1 MNKFNDDFIADAII
15 QSEYLEYKHSD
26 IINKINNDKNITIT
40 PPVSDLDPYYIIE
53 TTDTKNPIKLKASYI
68 GKRRDN
74 KELYYVKWSWSDPEL
89 SKASKIN
96 LLKIFKY
103 FLDQEPSQ
111 NINSPVFMM
120 INRAFIQSF
129 IEIDERFF
137 YVLMNALLHLMK
149 HIFYILVKDDND
161 NYDIY
166 FIKEII

>member
-15 QSEYLEYKHSD
+15 QSEYLEYKYND
-26 IINKINNDKNITIT
+26 VINKINNNINIT
-40 PPVSDLDPYYIIE
+40 PPTSDLDPYYIIE
-53 TTDTKNPIKLKASYI
+53 TTDTKNKIKLKASYI

-74 KELYYVKWSWSDPEL
+74 KDLYYVKWSWSDPEL
-89 SKASKIN
+89 SKASKVN

-129 IEIDERFF
+129 IQVDERFF
-137 YVLMNALLHLMK
+137 HVLMNALLHLMK
-149 HIFYILVKDDND
+149 HIFYILVKDEND

-166 FIKEII
+166 FVKEII

>member
-15 QSEYLEYKHSD
+15 QSEYLEYKYSNV
-26 IINKINNDKNITIT
+26 INKIHDNIIIT
-40 PPVSDLDPYYIIE
+40 PPISDLDPYYIIE
-53 TTDTKNPIKLKASYI
+53 TTDTKNKIKLKASYI

-74 KELYYVKWSWSDPEL
+74 KDLYYVKWSWSDPEL
-89 SKASKIN
+89 SKASKVN

-129 IEIDERFF
+129 IQIDERFF
-137 YVLMNALLHLMK
+137 HVLMNALLHLMK
-149 HIFYILVKDDND
+149 HIFYILVKDEND

-166 FIKEII
+166 FVKEII

>member
-15 QSEYLEYKHSD
+15 QSEQLEYKYND
-26 IINKINNDKNITIT
+26 VINKINNNITIT
-40 PPVSDLDPYYIIE
+40 PPTSDLDPYYIIE
-53 TTDTKNPIKLKASYI
+53 TTDTKNTIKLKASYI

-74 KELYYVKWSWSDPEL
+74 KDLYYVKWSWSDPEL

-129 IEIDERFF
+129 IQIDERFF
-137 YVLMNALLHLMK
+137 HVLMNALLHLMK
-149 HIFYILVKDDND
+149 HIFYVLVKDEND

-166 FIKEII
+166 FVKEII